1 MTCFIHT
8 ADWQLGKPFS
18 RVDDPDG
25 QALLRQERLSAID
38 RIGKVARER
47 QASFIVVA
55 GDVFDSHLPPPRLI
69 STALERIGQLPV
81 PVYIIPGNHDYG
93 GPGSLWLSDHM
104 RREQQALAP
113 NLTVLLHAEPIERD
127 NAILLP
133 CPLQHKKVAT
143 DPTAW
148 LHALDFAALDER
160 PRIVLAHGSTVNF
173 QAEVDTEDEPG
184 QTNFINLE
192 RLQPQLA
199 EMDYIALG
207 DWHGF
212 VQAGEKAWYAGSHET
227 DRFPKTDQLP
237 GHVAL
242 VKVSRGGAPQ
252 VEAVPT
258 GAVRW
263 IEHSE
268 TFVASTGPDQLSASL
283 ERLRGDTGS
292 KLMLKLHLD
301 GHLSLEGQTALQTIL
316 STWSAR
322 TIHLRVDSQV
332 ALQPSDDELA
342 ALTTRSDDP
351 LISGVAQ
358 SLTDALATEGEDAE
372 VAEIA
377 AIALTLLH
385 HHVRQLE
392 ATA

>member
-1 MTCFIHT
+1 MTTFIHT

-38 RIGKVARER
+38 RIGEVARER

-104 RREQQALAP
+104 QREQQALAP
-113 NLTVLLHAEPIERD
+113 NLTVLLHAEPLERD
-127 NAILLP
+127 DAILLP

-148 LHALDFAALDER
+148 LHTLDVAAFDER

-184 QTNFINLE
+184 QANFINLE
-192 RLQPQLA
+192 RLAPQLA
-199 EMDYIALG
+199 EIDYVALG

-237 GHVAL
+237 GHIAL
-242 VKVSRGGAPQ
+242 VKVSRGGSPQ
-252 VEAVPT
+252 VEPVPT
-258 GAVRW
+258 GAVTW

-268 TFVASTGPDQLSASL
+268 TFMDSAAPHQLHESL
-283 ERLRGDTGS
+283 ERLRGDAGS
-292 KLMLKLHLD
+292 NLMLKLHLD
-301 GHLSLEGQTALQTIL
+301 GHLSLEGHDALQTIL
-316 STWSAR
+316 ATWAAR
-322 TIHLRVDSQV
+322 TIHLRTDNRV

-358 SLTDALATEGEDAE
+358 SLTEALAAEGEDAE
-372 VAEIA
+372 IA
-377 AIALTLLH
+377 ALALTLLH
-385 HHVRQLE
+385 QQVRQLE
-392 ATA
+392 APA

>member
-1 MTCFIHT
+1 MTTFIHT

-38 RIGKVARER
+38 RIGEVARDR

-81 PVYIIPGNHDYG
+81 PVYVIPGNHDYG
-93 GPGSLWLSDHM
+93 GPGSLWLFDHM
-104 RREQQALAP
+104 QREQQALAP
-113 NLTVLLHAEPIERD
+113 NLRVLLHTEPLERD
-127 NAILLP
+127 DAILLP

-148 LHALDFAALDER
+148 LRELDIAAFDDR

-173 QAEVDTEDEPG
+173 QAEVDAEDEPG

-192 RLQPQLA
+192 RLTPLLP
-199 EMDYIALG
+199 EIDYIALG

-212 VQAGEKAWYAGSHET
+212 VKAGEKAWYAGSHET
-227 DRFPKTDQLP
+227 DRFPRTDQRP

-242 VKVSRGGAPQ
+242 VDVSRGGSPQ
-252 VEAVPT
+252 VEPIPT
-258 GAVRW
+258 GAVHW
-263 IEHSE
+263 FEHAE
-268 TFVASTGPDQLSASL
+268 TFMASAGPHQLHASL
-283 ERLRGDTGS
+283 ERLRGDAGS
-292 KLMLKLHLD
+292 KLMVKLRLD
-301 GHLSLEGQTALQTIL
+301 GHLSLEGHDALQSIL
-316 STWSAR
+316 ATWSAR
-322 TIHLRVDSQV
+322 TIHLRADNQV

-358 SLTDALATEGEDAE
+358 SLTEALAAEGEEAE
-372 VAEIA
+372 LA

-385 HHVRQLE
+385 QQVRQLE
-392 ATA
+392 ASA

>member
-1 MTCFIHT
+1 MTTFIHT

-38 RIGKVARER
+38 RIGEVARER

-69 STALERIGQLPV
+69 STALERVGQLPV

-93 GPGSLWLSDHM
+93 GPGSLWLSDHIQ
-104 RREQQALAP
+104 REQQALAP
-113 NLTVLLHAEPIERD
+113 NLTVLLHAEPLERD
-127 NAILLP
+127 DAILLP
-133 CPLQHKKVAT
+133 CPLQHKKAAT

-148 LHALDFAALDER
+148 LRELDIAAFDDR

-173 QAEVDTEDEPG
+173 QAEVDSEDEPG
-184 QTNFINLE
+184 QANFINLE
-192 RLQPQLA
+192 RLTLLLP
-199 EMDYIALG
+199 EIDYIALG

-227 DRFPKTDQLP
+227 DRFPKTDQRP

-242 VKVSRGGAPQ
+242 VDVRRGGSPQ
-252 VEAVPT
+252 VEAVPIGT
-258 GAVRW
+258 VRW

-268 TFVASTGPDQLSASL
+268 TFVASAGPGQLNTSL
-283 ERLRGDTGS
+283 ERLRGDAGS

-301 GHLSLEGQTALQTIL
+301 GHLSLEGQAALQSIL
-316 STWSAR
+316 ATWAAR
-322 TIHLRVDSQV
+322 TIHLRVDNQV

-358 SLTDALATEGEDAE
+358 SLTEALAAEGEEAE
-372 VAEIA
+372 LA

-385 HHVRQLE
+385 QQVRQLE
-392 ATA
+392 ASA